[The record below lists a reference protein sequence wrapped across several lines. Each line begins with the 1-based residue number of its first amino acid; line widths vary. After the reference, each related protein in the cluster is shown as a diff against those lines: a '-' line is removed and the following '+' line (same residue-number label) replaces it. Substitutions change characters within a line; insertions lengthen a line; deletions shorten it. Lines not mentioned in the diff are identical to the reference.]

1 VLSDGRAFVG
11 NAAMNFLNIC
21 RIKHRPIYA
30 EDFEKVYESWKKI
43 IEYGAKIIYPAH
55 GKPFSGEKLE
65 LQLEKRGK

>member
-1 VLSDGRAFVG
+1 MKEKLMIKGYQHSGGKHCWTTALRNVL
-11 NAAMNFLNIC
+11 
-21 RIKHRPIYA
+21 

-55 GKPFSGEKLE
+55 GKSFSGEKLE